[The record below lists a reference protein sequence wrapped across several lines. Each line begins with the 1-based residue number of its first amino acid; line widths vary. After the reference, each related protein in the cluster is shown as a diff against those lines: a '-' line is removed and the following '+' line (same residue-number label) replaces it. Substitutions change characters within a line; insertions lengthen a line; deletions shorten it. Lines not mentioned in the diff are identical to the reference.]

1 VAMFEVLSSR
11 LQSVFQQLRR
21 RGRLSEADVEQ
32 ALRQVRLAL
41 LEADVNFRVVND
53 LLERIRVRCVGA
65 EVSRAFNPSQQVLT
79 VVYEEL
85 VRTLD
90 PRSRWSLTGP
100 KPRVIV
106 LVGLQGSGKTTTAA
120 KLARR
125 LLLEGERVLL
135 VAADIQRPAA
145 AAQLRLLAERIGVPA
160 VSQGASA
167 LEICRAA
174 VERARREGDSVVILD
189 TAGRMQINQELMDE
203 LREIKASLQPTE
215 SLLVADAMMGQ
226 EAVNIAQGFHSV
238 LGLTGI
244 ILTKVDGDARGGAAV
259 SMRAVTEVPI
269 RWVGVGEGV
278 EALEEF
284 DPERF
289 ASRILGMGD
298 IRGLMEKAERAFDL
312 QDKERTAQSLMAGQ
326 LTLEDMVSQ
335 LRQVRKLGPISAV
348 LESLPAP
355 SLGGLPR
362 INPDEVDRRMRA
374 MEAILLSMTAEERR
388 SPEILNASRKR
399 RIASGSGT
407 QVQEINQLLR
417 QFREAQKA
425 MRNLPRLTRGR
436 LPGIFG

>member
-1 VAMFEVLSSR
+1 MFEVLSSR

-53 LLERIRVRCVGA
+53 LLERIRVRCVGV

-125 LLLEGERVLL
+125 LLQDGERVLL

-145 AAQLRLLAERIGVPA
+145 AEQLRLLAERIGVPA
-160 VSQGASA
+160 VSQGTSV
-167 LEICRAA
+167 LEICHAA
-174 VERARREGDSVVILD
+174 VERACREGDSVVILD
-189 TAGRMQINQELMDE
+189 TAGRMQVNEELMDE
-203 LREIKASLQPTE
+203 LREIKASIQPTE
-215 SLLVADAMMGQ
+215 SLLVADAMTGQ
-226 EAVNIAQGFHSV
+226 EAVNIAQGFHSA

-269 RWVGVGEGV
+269 RWVGLGEGV

-298 IRGLMEKAERAFDL
+298 IRGLMEKAEQAFDL
-312 QDKERTAQSLMAGQ
+312 QGRDRTAQSVLAGP

-335 LRQVRKLGPISAV
+335 LRQVRKLGPFSAV
-348 LESLPAP
+348 LETLPAP

-362 INPDEVDRRMRA
+362 INPDEVDRRMRTI
-374 MEAILLSMTAEERR
+374 EAILLSMTAEERR
-388 SPEILNASRKR
+388 SPEILNASRRR

-436 LPGIFG
+436 FPGIFG

>member
-1 VAMFEVLSSR
+1 M
-11 LQSVFQQLRR
+11 
-21 RGRLSEADVEQ
+21 SEADVEQ

-65 EVSRAFNPSQQVLT
+65 EVTRAFNPSQQVLT

-100 KPRVIV
+100 KPRVIA

-135 VAADIQRPAA
+135 VAADTQRPAA
-145 AAQLRLLAERIGVPA
+145 AEQLRLLGERIGVPA
-160 VSQGASA
+160 VSQGASV

-189 TAGRMQINQELMDE
+189 TAGRMQINQQLMDE
-203 LREIKASLQPTE
+203 LREIKASIQPTE

-226 EAVNIAQGFHSV
+226 EAVNIAQGFHSA

-348 LESLPAP
+348 LESLPAATQ
-355 SLGGLPR
+355 GGLPKF
-362 INPDEVDRRMRA
+362 NPDEVDRRMRA

-388 SPEILNASRKR
+388 NPEILNASRKR

-436 LPGIFG
+436 FPGVFG

>member
-1 VAMFEVLSSR
+1 M
-11 LQSVFQQLRR
+11 
-21 RGRLSEADVEQ
+21 SEADVEQ

-65 EVSRAFNPSQQVLT
+65 EVTRAFNPSQQVLT

-100 KPRVIV
+100 KPRVIA

-135 VAADIQRPAA
+135 VAADTQRPAA
-145 AAQLRLLAERIGVPA
+145 AEQLRLLGERIGVPA
-160 VSQGASA
+160 VSQGASV

-189 TAGRMQINQELMDE
+189 TAGRMQINQQLMDE
-203 LREIKASLQPTE
+203 LREIKASIQPTE

-226 EAVNIAQGFHSV
+226 EAVNIAQGFHSA

-326 LTLEDMVSQ
+326 LTLEDVVSQ

-348 LESLPAP
+348 LESLPAATQ
-355 SLGGLPR
+355 GGLPKF
-362 INPDEVDRRMRA
+362 NPDEVDRRMRA

-388 SPEILNASRKR
+388 NPEILNASRKR

-436 LPGIFG
+436 FPGVFG